1 MFSQIVSDFYYTFK
15 CYVFN
20 LFLDPLSIFLLSLSL
35 RWENHC
41 KTDKSM
47 REEVEVFIFL
57 RNSEKDKKHSIKID
71 QEMQNS
77 GQSEETFEIPESVQW
92 SSS

>member
-1 MFSQIVSDFYYTFK
+1 
-15 CYVFN
+15 
-20 LFLDPLSIFLLSLSL
+20 
-35 RWENHC
+35 
-41 KTDKSM
+41 M
-47 REEVEVFIFL
+47 REEVGVFIFL
-57 RNSEKDKKHSIKID
+57 HNSEKDKKHSIKID